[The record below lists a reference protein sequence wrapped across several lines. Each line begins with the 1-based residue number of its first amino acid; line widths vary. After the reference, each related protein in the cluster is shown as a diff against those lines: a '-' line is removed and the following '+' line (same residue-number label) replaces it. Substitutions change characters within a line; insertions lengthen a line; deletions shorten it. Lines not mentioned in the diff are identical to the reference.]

1 MADLD
6 EQSEEIRRGRGSHS
20 GGASIH
26 LRDGRF
32 SRLIAWAS
40 LSVGGL
46 FVSGL
51 IWTANTLV
59 SIKESLATMATTM
72 VNQNGVNSRVDAKN
86 DQQDQ
91 RLNQHD
97 RELAT
102 LEGRNLRGP
111 PSEHP

>member
-1 MADLD
+1 MEIDD
-6 EQSEEIRRGRGSHS
+6 QSAEVRGKGGDRS

-26 LRDGRF
+26 VRDGRF
-32 SRLIAWAS
+32 SRLIGWAAV
-40 LSVGGL
+40 SVGGL

-72 VNQNGVNSRVDAKN
+72 VNQATVNTRLDAKN
-86 DQQDQ
+86 DQQDA

-97 RELAT
+97 REIAT
-102 LEGRNLRGP
+102 LEGKALRGGP
-111 PSEHP
+111 DAR

>member
-1 MADLD
+1 MSDLD
-6 EQSEEIRRGRGSHS
+6 EQSEEIRGRGNRS

-26 LRDGRF
+26 VRDGRF
-32 SRLIAWAS
+32 SRVIGWAAV
-40 LSVGGL
+40 SVGGL

-72 VNQNGVNSRVDAKN
+72 VNQATVNTRLDAKN
-86 DQQDQ
+86 DQQDA

-97 RELAT
+97 REIAT
-102 LEGRNLRGP
+102 LEGKNLRGGTDAR
-111 PSEHP
+111 